1 MEPEWAEA
9 EDSEAWLIF
18 EAWKVGLIEDL
29 PTIITTHTNS
39 VAGR

>member
-1 MEPEWAEA
+1 MDPEWAEA
-9 EDSEAWLIF
+9 EGSYAWLIF

-29 PTIITTHTNS
+29 QIVTTTHTNS